1 MVANDWVD
9 KRLGPASITAEEYE
23 TAAADFKAAVAE
35 AAQQINELKA
45 TNPKD
50 AIGSDKMPLH
60 LWPMSATIAGCLG
73 LLDGMLKYGRAN
85 WRQSGVRASIYFDAL
100 LRHWLKLFEGES
112 VDEDSGLPHECHM
125 LACLAIMVDA
135 KATGNYID
143 DRQFCGEGVI
153 EFLKRMTPHV
163 ARLKAKHADK
173 TPHHYTIKDTKNESI
188 VHA

>member
-1 MVANDWVD
+1 MASNDWLIDRAVNGD
-9 KRLGPASITAEEYE
+9 RLGPKVDSTVP
-23 TAAADFKAAVAE
+23 TTADFERAITT
-35 AAQQINELKA
+35 AAQQLVELKA

-60 LWPMSATIAGCLG
+60 LWPMSASIAGCLG

-85 WRQSGVRASIYFDAL
+85 WREAGVRASIYYDAL
-100 LRHWLKLFEGES
+100 LRHWLKSFEGED

-143 DRQFCGEGVI
+143 DRQYAGADVVN
-153 EFLKRMTPHV
+153 FLKDMTPHV
-163 ARLKAKHADK
+163 ARLKAKHATK
-173 TPHHYTIKDTKNESI
+173 NPHHYTIQDMKKL
-188 VHA
+188 